1 MGGNCTIEYQAVDYH
16 KYKAAVIEQTVELKM
31 KNTALITGGSRG
43 IGLGI
48 AVELAKARFNLVIN
62 GVRRQ
67 EVVQPILDGL
77 KMFGVKVVYVQ
88 GNISHKPDREKIFQ
102 TVISEFGHL
111 NVLVNNAGIAPRERK
126 DILEATEEIFDE
138 VLETNLKG
146 PYFLTQLFANHM
158 VKQKQLN
165 PEFSGCIINVSSVSA
180 TVASVNRGE
189 YCISK
194 AGIAMVTKLWAARLG
209 EFGIPVYEI
218 QPGVI
223 KTDMTSA
230 VTEKYDK
237 LFEQGISIQKRWG
250 TPEDVGK
257 VAAAMAT
264 GMLPYST
271 GQVVVVDGG
280 MTIQR
285 L

>member
-1 MGGNCTIEYQAVDYH
+1 
-16 KYKAAVIEQTVELKM
+16 M
-31 KNTALITGGSRG
+31 KKTALITGGSRG
-43 IGLGI
+43 IGFGI

-62 GVRRQ
+62 GVRQQDRI
-67 EVVQPILDGL
+67 QPILDGL
-77 KMFGVKVVYVQ
+77 KLFGVKVVYAQ
-88 GNISHKPDREKIFQ
+88 GDISKEEDRKNIFQ
-102 TVISEFGHL
+102 TVISEFGQL

-126 DILEATEEIFDE
+126 DILEATEDIFDE
-138 VLETNLKG
+138 VITTNLKG
-146 PYFLTQLFANHM
+146 PYFLTQLFANQM
-158 VKQKQLN
+158 VEQKKLY
-165 PEFSGCIINVSSVSA
+165 PEISCCIINVSSVSA

-194 AGIAMVTKLWAARLG
+194 AGIAMATKLWAARLG
-209 EFGIPVYEI
+209 EFNIPVYEI

-223 KTDMTSA
+223 KTDMTA
-230 VTEKYDK
+230 GVTEKYDK
-237 LFEQGISIQKRWG
+237 LFAQGISLQKRWG

-280 MTIQR
+280 MTVQR

>member
-1 MGGNCTIEYQAVDYH
+1 MLEEKEFTM
-16 KYKAAVIEQTVELKM
+16 TVKSNNM
-31 KNTALITGGSRG
+31 DDKKSRIAGFGVKVALITGGSRG
-43 IGLGI
+43 IGFGI

-62 GVRRQ
+62 GVREQ
-67 EVVQPILDGL
+67 ESIQPILDGL
-77 KMFGVKVVYVQ
+77 KMFGVKVAYAQ
-88 GNISHKPDREKIFQ
+88 GDISKKEDHENIFQ
-102 TVISEFGHL
+102 TVKAEFGHL

-126 DILEATEEIFDE
+126 DILEATEDIFDE

-158 VKQKQLN
+158 VEMKKKDPGFQ
-165 PEFSGCIINVSSVSA
+165 SCIINVSSVSA

-194 AGIAMVTKLWAARLG
+194 AGIAMATKLWSARLG
-209 EFGIPVYEI
+209 EFDIPVYEI

-223 KTDMTSA
+223 KTDMTA
-230 VTEKYDK
+230 GVTEKYDR

-280 MTIQR
+280 MTVQR